1 MSSAA
6 PCTARDARRGAHL
19 RKTQCA
25 GGMGTDAVALPPAAF
40 RTQNCKDCLIKKVPC
55 EPMLPPSP
63 SALSSAQLAPKKT
76 GTTIV
81 GLRFAGGVA
90 LFADTRA
97 TIGDVVEDKNCFKL
111 HRLSDTIYC
120 AGAGTAADTEHLTAS
135 CARFLTLFRRKYC
148 TGPFVHTAQCFLCRH
163 LHRYRGEIGAALIL
177 AGVDRTGTHLL
188 YVMPHGSSAPMWFT
202 SMGSGSLAAMAVLDA
217 GFRKDMD
224 EHEAVALGMAA
235 VEAGILNDLYS
246 GSNID
251 YAVIDERGTRV
262 FRNAKTVAK
271 REASERIRYPQDSV
285 RISREEVFN
294 FVEEVFE

>member
-1 MSSAA
+1 MHA
-6 PCTARDARRGAHL
+6 PA
-19 RKTQCA
+19 
-25 GGMGTDAVALPPAAF
+25 PP
-40 RTQNCKDCLIKKVPC
+40 V
-55 EPMLPPSP
+55 
-63 SALSSAQLAPKKT
+63 LSSAQPAPKKT

-111 HRLSDTIYC
+111 HRLADTIHC

-148 TGPFVHTAQCFLCRH
+148 RRPFVNTAQRFLCSH

-177 AGVDRTGTHLL
+177 AGVDCTGAHLL
-188 YVMPHGSSAPMWFT
+188 YVMPHGSSAPMWYT
-202 SMGSGSLAAMAVLDA
+202 SMGSGSLAATAVLDA
-217 GFRKDMD
+217 GFRRDMD
-224 EHEAVALGMAA
+224 EHDAVALGMAA

-251 YAVIDERGTRV
+251 YAVIDERGTRM
-262 FRNAKTVAK
+262 FRNAKAVAG
-271 REASERIRYPQDSV
+271 RVPGERIRYPRDSV
-285 RISREEVFN
+285 RVSREDVFN